1 MTSLSLHFTRA
12 LSQGRK
18 PGNAPTTRAG
28 LLAILLRKR
37 AAAHVA
43 GADELEALLRAQILW
58 ALPTRYGENVGDDS
72 VEGEGV

>member
-1 MTSLSLHFTRA
+1 MTSLSLHFSRA
-12 LSQGRK
+12 LAQGRTT
-18 PGNAPTTRAG
+18 NILPTTRAS

-58 ALPTRYGENVGDDS
+58 ALPTRFGEDVDDD
-72 VEGEGV
+72 GVVAEAA